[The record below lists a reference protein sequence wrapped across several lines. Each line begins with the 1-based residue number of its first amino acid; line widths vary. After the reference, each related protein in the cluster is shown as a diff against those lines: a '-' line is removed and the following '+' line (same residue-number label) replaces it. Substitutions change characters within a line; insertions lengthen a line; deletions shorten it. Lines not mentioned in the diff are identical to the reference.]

1 TEAALNM
8 VMLAYNLMSLFRQ
21 SIIGTKVQ
29 QKLSTLRYKLFA
41 MGGYMVKD
49 GNRRILKLSLAMK
62 RREWFLGLWDKT
74 SRLSLPV
81 TIPKLNPI
89 A

>member
-1 TEAALNM
+1 M

>member
-1 TEAALNM
+1 
-8 VMLAYNLMSLFRQ
+8 
-21 SIIGTKVQ
+21 
-29 QKLSTLRYKLFA
+29 

-74 SRLSLPV
+74 SRFSLPV